1 MARRV
6 VYRLTN
12 TVRYDRKSR
21 GHSHTVTGQRA
32 HIIDQPKMP
41 DVLFVSFLLLFLSFF
56 SPPTRSA
63 TAAVGVRVYCPLSL
77 VPSWLSSQDG
87 RPLFPFF
94 FFYVSGVYASLAFI
108 FTSQN
113 LPYPSYRVLSAWFNY
128 SHRFLLSSP
137 LLVLLRIDSF
147 CRHSLLPAS

>member
-21 GHSHTVTGQRA
+21 GPSHTRTVTGQRA

-56 SPPTRSA
+56 SHPLALLLLLFVFVCTVLCRWFL
-63 TAAVGVRVYCPLSL
+63 VDCRVKMADLFSLS
-77 VPSWLSSQDG
+77 
-87 RPLFPFF
+87 FF
-94 FFYVSGVYASLAFI
+94 FFMCLGCM
-108 FTSQN
+108 
-113 LPYPSYRVLSAWFNY
+113 R
-128 SHRFLLSSP
+128 R
-137 LLVLLRIDSF
+137 
-147 CRHSLLPAS
+147 